1 MGTLKSTLKL
11 ESTDLFPTPVSFTKI
26 NNNTVAGNFSGFNAQ
41 EIASAAAAN
50 LNIQGIGTTGAF
62 VYLES
67 LPSNGTAIFV
77 GAGTVT
83 VSSSTIRLEPG
94 DVAFFPAG
102 DSNGLTSFSAI
113 CNTSGTATLNYF
125 VGQRG

>member
-26 NNNTVAGNFSGFNAQ
+26 NNNIVAGNFSGFNSQA
-41 EIASAAAAN
+41 ITATAATLN
-50 LNIQGIGTTGAF
+50 LTAIGTTGAF

-77 GAGTVT
+77 GAAAVPTVANA
-83 VSSSTIRLEPG
+83 TIRLEPG

-102 DSNGLTSFSAI
+102 DSAGPLDISAM

>member
-26 NNNTVAGNFSGFNAQ
+26 NNNIVAGNFSGFNSQA
-41 EIASAAAAN
+41 ITAASTD
-50 LNIQGIGTTGAF
+50 LNIVAIGNTGAY

-77 GAGTVT
+77 AAGTVSPAT
-83 VSSSTIRLEPG
+83 STIRLEPG

-102 DSNGLTSFSAI
+102 DSNGLATISAI
-113 CNTSGTATLNYF
+113 CNASGTATLNYF

>member
-26 NNNTVAGNFSGFNAQ
+26 NNNIVAGNFSGFNSQA
-41 EIASAAAAN
+41 ITATATD
-50 LNIQGIGTTGAF
+50 LNIVAIGATGAY

-67 LPSNGTAIFV
+67 LPSNGTAIYV
-77 GAGTVT
+77 GVAGVPS
-83 VSSSTIRLEPG
+83 VSNATIRLEAG

-102 DSNGLTSFSAI
+102 DSNGLTSISAI
-113 CNTSGTATLNYF
+113 CNAGGTATLNYF

>member
-11 ESTDLFPTPVSFTKI
+11 ESTDLFPTPVNFTKI
-26 NNNTVAGNFSGFNAQ
+26 NNNIVAGNFSGFNNQ
-41 EIASAAAAN
+41 TVGNSAAT
-50 LNIQGIGTTGAF
+50 LNISAIGATGAY

-67 LPSNGTAIFV
+67 AAANGTAIYV
-77 GAGTVT
+77 GAGFVTTTTSTV
-83 VSSSTIRLEPG
+83 RLEAG

-102 DSNGLTSFSAI
+102 DLNGLATLTAI
-113 CNTSGTATLNYF
+113 TAGGTASLNYF

>member
-26 NNNTVAGNFSGFNAQ
+26 NNNIVAGNFSGFNSQA
-41 EIASAAAAN
+41 ITATATD
-50 LNIQGIGTTGAF
+50 LNIVAIGATGDY

-102 DSNGLTSFSAI
+102 DSAGPLNISAI